1 MGREEWKEALQEDKT
16 HQCKPDI
23 LAAGI
28 SHSLGAQSIYDV
40 QGIAGAIFGWSVVAF
55 FSFGTFSFLY
65 PAYLFYAAFLFMVY
79 KFATCF
85 SNSGAT
91 SNKKVLILKLINGP
105 YLKVS
110 SGKCC
115 YLKI

>member
-55 FSFGTFSFLY
+55 FFFWYIQFSLSCVFILCCISFYGLQIC
-65 PAYLFYAAFLFMVY
+65 YLFF
-79 KFATCF
+79 
-85 SNSGAT
+85 
-91 SNKKVLILKLINGP
+91 
-105 YLKVS
+105 
-110 SGKCC
+110 
-115 YLKI
+115 